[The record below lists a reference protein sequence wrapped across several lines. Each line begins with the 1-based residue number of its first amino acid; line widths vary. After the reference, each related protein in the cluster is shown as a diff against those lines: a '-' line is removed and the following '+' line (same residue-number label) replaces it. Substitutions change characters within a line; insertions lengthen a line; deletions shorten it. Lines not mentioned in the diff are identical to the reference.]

1 MTEQS
6 SAGVL
11 DARTQRSILLIWLA
25 WALLITGFQAF
36 VRARFDLARPDNALS
51 WTASWTNADSL
62 RRHPYLSSPVLA
74 GHAAYDSE
82 FYISIALNGYDDP
95 GIRAV
100 GPKSTADAPQAALK
114 GDEPTWT
121 SLNRAFFP
129 GYPLAMGI
137 LARPIMA
144 TGIDPIGAAIVAG
157 VIVSMLGTLGA
168 MLAIADLAA
177 GAAGPGEAGGEAGG
191 DGVRAAFYLL
201 IWPAA
206 VFLAQVYSEGL
217 FLGLSLGALAMM
229 RRDRWGWAAA
239 LAVGA
244 VFTRAT
250 GFLLLI
256 PFGWAFLFGGAR
268 RTAGR
273 ALLALSPG
281 FAYLVW
287 RWLFGRDFDFT
298 EIHYFG
304 RFPFDLGKSWDAWS
318 DAVQTLL
325 AGEGQP
331 KAYMLCEFI
340 GVAAGLLSSAL
351 LWRRD
356 KALTLYGLAIFVV
369 ALTSGAALGMHR
381 YVLSMPSMFLVP
393 AVMGRGAT
401 FDRIWT
407 FANMLGLSALTL
419 AFSFGFWAG

>member
-1 MTEQS
+1 MAERQ
-6 SAGVL
+6 AGG
-11 DARTQRSILLIWLA
+11 ARNVGRDIVLIWLA
-25 WALLITGFQAF
+25 WALLITGYQAF
-36 VRARFDLARPDNALS
+36 VRARFDLARPDNALD

-62 RRHPYLSSPVLA
+62 KRHPYLSSPVLA
-74 GHAAYDSE
+74 GHTAYDSE
-82 FYISIALNGYDDP
+82 FYISIALHGYDDP
-95 GIRAV
+95 SIRAV
-100 GPKSTADAPQAALK
+100 GPKSTADVPQESLK
-114 GDEPTWT
+114 GDQPTWI

-129 GYPLAMGI
+129 GYPLAMGV
-137 LARPIMA
+137 LARPLM
-144 TGIDPIGAAIVAG
+144 GFGLDPIGAAVVAG

-168 MLAIADLAA
+168 MFAIADLTA
-177 GAAGPGEAGGEAGG
+177 GAGGAAEGG
-191 DGVRAAFYLL
+191 DGPRAAFYLL

-217 FLGLSLGALAMM
+217 FLGLSFGALAMM

-256 PFGWAFLFGGAR
+256 PFGWAFLFGGKPR
-268 RTAGR
+268 SAGR

-325 AGEGQP
+325 SGEGQP

-340 GVAAGLLSSAL
+340 GVGAGLVTSAM

-356 KALTLYGLAIFVV
+356 KALTLYGLAIFVI

-393 AVMGRGAT
+393 AAWGRSVT

-407 FANMLGLSALTL
+407 FANMLGLAALTL